1 MGAGLCFVTLYY
13 TWRFSVTSTAESRLK
28 SEKKEQAPETP
39 ESRMKR
45 RMTCDSMITAAITGT
60 LYWITGLSA
69 ILYPGSKAMDPEFG
83 NGFPQAIVFPIFM
96 GMAIV
101 GAWLEVKGLRD

>member
-13 TWRFSVTSTAESRLK
+13 TWRFPVTSTAESRLK
-28 SEKKEQAPETP
+28 SEKKERAPETP

-83 NGFPQAIVFPIFM
+83 DAFPQAIVFPIFM

-101 GAWLEVKGLRD
+101 GAWLEVKGLRG